1 MNAKRATNGSSVLK
15 QTDPSY
21 ERYPAMNPP
30 EPISPVIVEPKGP
43 LEVLSRQEIQ
53 RFHTTAKGNLHDLLR
68 ICSLAVLAC
77 GTSADD
83 ARALFQRHENFDIQV
98 LNGEGGLQ
106 LQLHNP
112 PPEAFVDGCLMRG
125 IREHLFALVRDLI
138 FTQTE
143 VLENPTF
150 DLASGAGITNAVF
163 HILRNARVLVPEETT
178 PLAVCWGGHAI
189 SREEYE
195 YSKKVGYE
203 LGLRGMHIGT
213 GCGPGAMKGPMKGAT
228 IGHAKQ
234 RLNQGRYVGI
244 TEPGIIAAE
253 PPNPIVNELVVL
265 PDMEKRLEAFVRLAH
280 GIIIFPGG
288 PGTTEELLYL
298 LGILMHP
305 DNSDLPYPVILTGPD
320 DSRAYLEELLEFLRQ
335 TLGEAAIQRL
345 TIAYGHPSQ
354 AARAMAAA
362 MALYREYRRHHG
374 DPAYFNWALTID
386 PLFQQPFLSTHEAMA
401 TLNLERQQSPDQL
414 AAQLR
419 RAFSGIVTG
428 NVKEWGIRQV
438 AEFGP
443 YELHGDPH
451 LLHAMDRLLS
461 HLIREQRMRLYS
473 ECYHPCYR
481 LVA

>member
-1 MNAKRATNGSSVLK
+1 MM
-15 QTDPSY
+15 
-21 ERYPAMNPP
+21 PADTLNH
-30 EPISPVIVEPKGP
+30 VVVEPRGP

-53 RFHTTAKGNLHDLLR
+53 RFHATATGNLHDLLR

-83 ARALFQRHENFDIQV
+83 ARALFQRNREFDIQV
-98 LNGEGGLQ
+98 LEGEGGLQ
-106 LQLHNP
+106 LQLRNP
-112 PPEAFVDGCLMRG
+112 PAEAFVDGTLMRG

-143 VLENPTF
+143 VLENHTF
-150 DLASGAGITNAVF
+150 DLTTGPGITNAVF
-163 HILRNARVLVPEETT
+163 QVLRNAQLLVPEDAAS
-178 PLAVCWGGHAI
+178 LAVCWGGHAI

-203 LGLRGMHIGT
+203 LGLRGVHIGT

-234 RLNQGRYVGI
+234 RIRNGRYMGI

-305 DNSDLPYPVILTGPD
+305 DNATLPFPVVLTGPD
-320 DSRAYLEELLEFLRQ
+320 DSRPYLEELLEFLRQ
-335 TLGEAAIQRL
+335 TLGEASIQRL
-345 TIAYGHPSQ
+345 TIVYGDP
-354 AARAMAAA
+354 AEVARTVSAA
-362 MALYREYRRHHG
+362 MTQYRAYRRQHG
-374 DPAYFNWALTID
+374 DPPYFSWALTID
-386 PLFQQPFLSTHEAMA
+386 PIFQQPFLSTHEAMA
-401 TLNLERQQSPDQL
+401 TLNLERHQGVDQL

-438 AEFGP
+438 AEHGP
-443 YELHGDPH
+443 YELRGDPT
-451 LLHAMDRLLS
+451 LLRAMDRLLS
-461 HLIREQRMRLYS
+461 HLVHEQRMRLYS
-473 ECYHPCYR
+473 ETYHPCYR